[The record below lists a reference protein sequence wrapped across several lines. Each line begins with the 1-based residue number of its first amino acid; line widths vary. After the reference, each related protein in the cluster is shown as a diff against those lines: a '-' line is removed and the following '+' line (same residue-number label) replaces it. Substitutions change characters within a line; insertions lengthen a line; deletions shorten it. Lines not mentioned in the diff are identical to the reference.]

1 VRAVAPRWQQA
12 VREKTME
19 TKANYVAVG
28 AFVVACIVG
37 LVVSIMWL
45 AGAQYSQEY
54 AYYQTYFTGS
64 VTGLGKGTVTR
75 YNGID
80 VGRVAQLEFDPNNPQ
95 RVIVTL
101 QVQPGLNIREDS
113 AASIDSQGFTGGAF
127 VEISGGTA
135 NSPTLVAKP
144 GEKYP
149 VIPTKKSTLQ
159 QLEQSAPEVVAKLN
173 IAADRVNDLLS
184 DNNRKAIAQVL
195 VNLDKTTEAIA
206 NHSADIDA
214 TLRQANMATRN
225 VADASGQLR
234 PTLDHVDVTVAKFG
248 KLSDDT
254 DAFINGDGLAQV
266 STLVGDL
273 RRLVD
278 NLNKFS
284 ENLNRNPTSI
294 LFGDRRKG
302 YDPNAK

>member
-1 VRAVAPRWQQA
+1 
-12 VREKTME
+12 ME

-28 AFVVACIVG
+28 GFVLACVIG
-37 LVVSIMWL
+37 LVVTILWL

-54 AYYQTYFTGS
+54 TYYQTYFRGA

-80 VGRVAQLEFDPNNPQ
+80 VGRVTDLQFDPNDPQ

-113 AASIDSQGFTGGAF
+113 VASIDSQGLTGGSF

-135 NSPTLVAKP
+135 KAPILVAKP
-144 GEKYP
+144 GQKYP
-149 VIPTKKSTLQ
+149 VIRTKQSTLE

-173 IAADRVNDLLS
+173 VAASRLNDLLN
-184 DNNRKAIAQVL
+184 DNNRRAIAHIL
-195 VNLDKTTEAIA
+195 GSLDETTAA
-206 NHSADIDA
+206 LARRSADLDA
-214 TLRQANMATRN
+214 ILRNTNTATANLAN
-225 VADASGQLR
+225 ASKDFQPL
-234 PTLDHVDVTVAKFG
+234 LNHVDLMLANTNQTVSKFG

-254 DAFINGDGLAQV
+254 DAFVNGDGLAQLTDLIGDMRV
-266 STLVGDL
+266 LVG
-273 RRLVD
+273 

-284 ENLNRNPTSI
+284 EQLNRNPTTI

-302 YDPNAK
+302 YQPNGK